1 MKRSMTKILST
12 ITVTCLSLCIIGA
25 MTKEATSA
33 NNSVTIK
40 LANAGVCSALSV
52 NLKKEESGV
61 CSAVSQNL
69 QVAKCSVKEKV
80 TKTSTASKVEALV
93 DTKYISKNKDGKIT
107 VCGYENLGIVRVED
121 GNLNIRKTPAK
132 DGKILGK
139 ITNNAGCEVLK
150 EKDGWVK
157 IKSGKVKGWVSNEYL
172 VTGETALKKVN
183 KAVMHVAKVKTDNL
197 RVRSKASTDARVITK
212 VAKGEK
218 LEVVKVVDDWI
229 KVEINGGEGY
239 ISEEYADVSYAL
251 DEAATLKE
259 LSSGKG
265 GVSDTRTSLVQ
276 YALQFV
282 GGRYVWGGT
291 RLGHGV
297 DCSGFT
303 MGVFARYGI
312 YLPHH
317 SGSQAGCGTRI
328 SASEARPG
336 DLFFY
341 SHGGRIGHVA
351 LYIGNGQIVHAQS
364 ARTGIVISNAFYS
377 SPACVV
383 RVLP

>member
-1 MKRSMTKILST
+1 MKRSITKILST
-12 ITVTCLSLCIIGA
+12 ITVTCLSLCIIG
-25 MTKEATSA
+25 TVPREISNA
-33 NNSVTIK
+33 NNPKNVK
-40 LANAGVCSALSV
+40 LANAGVCSTLSR
-52 NLKKEESGV
+52 NLKTEGAGI
-61 CSAVSQNL
+61 CTAVFQNL
-69 QVAKCSVKEKV
+69 EVGRCSVKEK
-80 TKTSTASKVEALV
+80 KTSKSAASGVEAFV
-93 DTKYISKNKDGKIT
+93 DKKYIGKNKEGQLT
-107 VCGYENLGIVRVED
+107 VCGYVNLGIVEVD
-121 GNLNIRKTPAK
+121 TGNLNIRKTPAK
-132 DGKILGK
+132 DGRIVGK
-139 ITNNAGCEVLK
+139 ITNNAGCEVLR
-150 EKDGWVK
+150 EKDGWTK
-157 IKSGKVKGWVSNEYL
+157 IRSGKVKGWVSSDYL
-172 VTGETALKKVN
+172 ATGESALKKVN

-197 RVRSKASTDARVITK
+197 RVRAKASTDSRVITK
-212 VAKGEK
+212 VAEGEK
-218 LEVVKVVDDWI
+218 LEVESVQDDWI
-229 KVEINGGEGY
+229 KVEINGGDGY
-239 ISEEYADVSYAL
+239 ISEEYANVTYAL

-291 RLGHGV
+291 SLGHGV

-364 ARTGIVISNAFYS
+364 TRTGIVISNAFYS
-377 SPACVV
+377 SPSCVV